1 MKPPMALLRF
11 DSRLQQPSGFAL
23 DARFETDAGVTALVG
38 PSGSGKTTI
47 LNLIAGVLRP
57 DDGVIRLADH
67 DLVDTRRGV
76 WLPPERRRI
85 GVVFQDHLLFPHL
98 TVRKNLM
105 FGHGR
110 RDCRSSRPIDLRRVV
125 EVLEIA
131 DLVDRMPATLS
142 GGQKQRV
149 ALGRA
154 LLRSPDLL
162 LMDEPFVALHQ
173 ELKERIVI
181 YLERVVAEW
190 RVPVLL
196 VSHAEDEVLR
206 LASRTYRVTS
216 GRIQLETNE
225 GRAPAT

>member
-1 MKPPMALLRF
+1 MALLHF
-11 DSRLQQPSGFAL
+11 EARLRQPSGFVL
-23 DARFETDAGVTALVG
+23 DARFEAGAGVTALVG

-57 DDGVIRLADH
+57 DDGVIRLAER
-67 DLVDTRRGV
+67 DLVDIRRGI
-76 WLPPERRRI
+76 WLPLEGRRI
-85 GVVFQDHLLFPHL
+85 GVVFQEHLLFPHL

-110 RDCRSSRPIDLRRVV
+110 RGSRPIDFRRVV
-125 EVLEIA
+125 AILEIA
-131 DLVDRMPATLS
+131 DLLDRMPVTLS

-154 LLRSPDLL
+154 LLRSPELL

-181 YLERVVAEW
+181 YLERAVAEW

-196 VSHAEDEVLR
+196 VSHAEDDVLR
-206 LASRTYRVTS
+206 LASRTYRIVS
-216 GRIQLETNE
+216 GRVEAEANE
-225 GRAPAT
+225 GRTPAS